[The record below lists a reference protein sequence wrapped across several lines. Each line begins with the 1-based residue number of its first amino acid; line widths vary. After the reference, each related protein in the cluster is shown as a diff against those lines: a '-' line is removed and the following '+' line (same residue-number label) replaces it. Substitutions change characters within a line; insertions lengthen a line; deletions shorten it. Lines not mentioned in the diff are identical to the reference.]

1 MTEGGKENGKRD
13 NGKKMSRFF
22 IVWYESNKKEKEKGK
37 WVLSPLVWLDGKVEK
52 EKIEKILI

>member
-37 WVLSPLVWLDGKVEK
+37 
-52 EKIEKILI
+52 